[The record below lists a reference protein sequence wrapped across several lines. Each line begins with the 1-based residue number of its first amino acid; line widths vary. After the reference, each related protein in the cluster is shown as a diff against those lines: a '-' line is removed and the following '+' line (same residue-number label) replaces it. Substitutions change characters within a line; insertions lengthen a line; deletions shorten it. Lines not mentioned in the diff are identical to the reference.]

1 LDDEDQKIK
10 RRIIFI
16 VMNLELS
23 PEERKAINQFFVF
36 IKSNGADVAW
46 IDANFEYGDP
56 AYISGMRGDNGRAIP
71 VFQPVA
77 PIIEKIINDIDTDD
91 FESEFQDSDVEYFN
105 VEINFDSTQKK
116 LTVECNYSTPGE
128 EEAFDES
135 DIDDMDIFKEYTDKG
150 VSEIICSYNGGGDSG
165 YIDSDMSVDGER
177 ENVPAFLEDVC
188 YDALSNFGGWEINEG
203 SQGNI
208 VFNLVDKTRTVNH
221 TWNTEENHSF
231 NLIEMQF

>member
-1 LDDEDQKIK
+1 
-10 RRIIFI
+10 
-16 VMNLELS
+16 MNLELS

-46 IDANFEYGDP
+46 IDVNFEYGDP
-56 AYISGMRGDNGRAIP
+56 SYISGMRGDNGRAIP

-91 FESEFQDSDVEYFN
+91 FEEEFQYSDVEYFN
-105 VEINFDSTQKK
+105 VEINFSATQKK
-116 LTVECNYSTPGE
+116 LTIECNYSTPGS

-135 DIDDMDIFKEYTDKG
+135 DINDMDIFKEYTDKG
-150 VSEIICSYNGGGDSG
+150 VSEIICTYDGGGDSG
-165 YIDSDMSVDGER
+165 YIDGDMSIDGER
-177 ENVPAFLEDVC
+177 ENVPAFLEDLC
-188 YDALSNFGGWEINEG
+188 YDALRNFGGWENNEG

-231 NLIEMQF
+231 ILVEMQF